1 MTAALVIIDVQ
12 NDFCASDGA
21 VATSGGDVTHV
32 QAAVRRISA
41 LLEVARESD
50 VQRVFV
56 RVVHNDWLD
65 AGAWGDRHRGTPG
78 RSGGR
83 KAVEG
88 TWGADFFEVSPLDG
102 EPVITK
108 TRYSAFS
115 ATPLR
120 QVLHG
125 LGVDEV
131 YLAGTQT
138 DVCILTTAIDAV
150 QEGFRVTVISDCVAS
165 PRLALHEAALEIVRL
180 RAGRVMASE
189 DVIADLVP
197 ASPGAGRDTSDERN
211 IKT

>member
-1 MTAALVIIDVQ
+1 MIIDVQ

-21 VATSGGDVTHV
+21 VATSGADVTNV
-32 QAAVRRISA
+32 QEAVGRISS
-41 LLEVARESD
+41 LLKVARESD
-50 VQRVFV
+50 VQCVFV
-56 RVVHNDWLD
+56 RVVHNEWLD
-65 AGAWGDRHRGTPG
+65 AGPWGDRHRGTPE

-88 TWGADFFEVSPLDG
+88 TWGADFFQIGPLDG

-138 DVCILTTAIDAV
+138 DVCILTTAVDAV

-165 PRLALHEAALEIVRL
+165 PRAALHEAALEIVRL
-180 RAGRVMASE
+180 RAGRVLTSQ

-197 ASPGAGRDTSDERN
+197 VSHGSGRDTTDERN